1 MRNNEAKILIIDD
14 LLKDNAPLVIELK
27 EKYSSE
33 NVLRFKQSK
42 EGLDY
47 VKANLAQKMVI
58 ILDWE
63 FGKGEMQGIDVFDEI
78 RKETSLI
85 YIIVNTAKALSD
97 ISNLDLKKLINN
109 DAMAIIDKTDGYKK
123 TLNFVDNAIHQLDS
137 RLDSVLEQWVNRHSA
152 DERIKPFIATRS
164 GRIYNLND
172 LLSEIRQ
179 KTELGKDMEKKM
191 IYLTIDLLAR
201 GKEKI
206 DD

>member
-1 MRNNEAKILIIDD
+1 MVNNPKILVIDD
-14 LLKDNAPLVIELK
+14 LLKDNAPLVVGLK
-27 EKYSSE
+27 EKYGE
-33 NVLRFKQSK
+33 NSIIRFKQSK

-47 VKANLAQKMVI
+47 VKANISQKMVI

-85 YIIVNTAKALSD
+85 YIIINTAKALSD
-97 ISNLDLKKLINN
+97 ISSLDLKKLINN
-109 DAMAIIDKTDGYKK
+109 DAMAIVDKTDGYKI
-123 TLNFVDNAIHQLDS
+123 TLKFVEEAIHQLDS
-137 RLDSVLEQWVNRHSA
+137 RLESVLEQWINRHSD

-164 GRIYNLND
+164 GEIYNLND
-172 LLSEIRQ
+172 LLKEIRQ
-179 KTELGKDMEKKM
+179 KTELGKDMERKM

-206 DD
+206 ND